1 MLVSIYFFYSFA
13 HLFIFKGVCLLLKLF
28 YVSTAAL
35 EKQRVSGVS
44 QNAIV
49 SNPVEIV
56 TGILFF
62 ANARCCGDVW

>member
-1 MLVSIYFFYSFA
+1 
-13 HLFIFKGVCLLLKLF
+13 LKLF

-35 EKQRVSGVS
+35 EKQRVSEVP

-62 ANARCCGDVW
+62 ANARCCGDI